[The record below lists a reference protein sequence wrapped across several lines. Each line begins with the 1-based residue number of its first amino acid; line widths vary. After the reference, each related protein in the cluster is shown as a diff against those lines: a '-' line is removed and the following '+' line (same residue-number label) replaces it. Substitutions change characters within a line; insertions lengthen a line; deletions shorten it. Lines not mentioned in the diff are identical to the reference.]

1 MRPLIAVPLFLTVA
15 FFVSGTGAVRSQ
27 PQDGPPFTLQQVG
40 PSVWA
45 AIVNPTSKV
54 QAGGNAGFVV
64 GDDGVVVIDTF
75 GAVEAAKL
83 LLTEIRKVTRLPV
96 KFAVNTHFHVDHVV
110 GNRVFLD
117 AGAAVLA
124 QRNVRGWIH
133 PENLKFVAP
142 GSPPEFKTM
151 MESIAA
157 PNVGYDGSTSIHL
170 GSRVVQV
177 LSFPGHTGGD
187 SIVLIPDA
195 RVAFAGDL
203 FWRNLAPNM
212 INGSTKP
219 WIATL
224 DSMIRDGA
232 GFTFVPGHGDV
243 GTAQDVTAFRDYLAT
258 LLTLVTDARAQ
269 GKTGNALSEA
279 VMPALAKTYGQW
291 EYFKFL
297 AAQNIAQ
304 MELELSGKKEVPKP
318 QP

>member
-1 MRPLIAVPLFLTVA
+1 MLVLTYLAFLSARYDTRA
-15 FFVSGTGAVRSQ
+15 Q
-27 PQDGPPFTLQQVG
+27 PSADAPFTLQQVG

-75 GAVEAAKL
+75 GAAEAARL
-83 LLTEIRKVTRLPV
+83 LLAEIRKVTRLPV

-124 QRNVRGWIH
+124 QRNVRSWIH
-133 PENLKFVAP
+133 SENLKFVEP
-142 GSPPEFKTM
+142 GSPPEFKAM
-151 MESIAA
+151 MEAIAA

-224 DSMIRDGA
+224 DSMITNGA

-243 GTAQDVTAFRDYLAT
+243 GTVQDVTAFRDYLAT
-258 LLTLVTDARAQ
+258 LLKLVTEARAQ

-279 VMPALAKTYGQW
+279 VMPVLAKTYGQW

-297 AAQNIAQ
+297 AARNIEQ